1 MTTETDH
8 SRPTET
14 AGIDDSEIFYEELE
28 PSGIIFMTAT
38 SAPLEDSTTPQ
49 VDISFKVDSVTRVGN
64 KTIVSVEYNGPIK
77 EDEPFR
83 IYDLHDESFA
93 AVSLDKGTIFFLG
106 VSGELVRPGD
116 CRHPLHDGVLKAN
129 SRRDVALEVI
139 EPGKESAMYALHK
152 VGAITMG

>member
-38 SAPLEDSTTPQ
+38 SAPLEDGSTPQ
-49 VDISFKVDSVTRVGN
+49 VDISFRVDKATKVGN
-64 KTIVSVEYNGPIK
+64 KPIVSVEYNGPINK
-77 EDEPFR
+77 DESFR
-83 IYDLHDESFA
+83 FYDLHEGFATVSF
-93 AVSLDKGTIFFLG
+93 DKGTRFFLG
-106 VSGELVRPGD
+106 VSGELVRPAD
-116 CRHPLHDGVLKAN
+116 CRHPLHDGVLKPN
-129 SRRDVALEVI
+129 SRRDVALEVT
-139 EPGKESAMYALHK
+139 EPGKESAIYALHK